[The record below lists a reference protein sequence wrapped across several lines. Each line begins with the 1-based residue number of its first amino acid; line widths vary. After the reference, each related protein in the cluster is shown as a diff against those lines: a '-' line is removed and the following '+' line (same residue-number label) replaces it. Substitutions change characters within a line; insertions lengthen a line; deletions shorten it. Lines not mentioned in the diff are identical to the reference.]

1 MIYDNVYTNTERD
14 DLPTESDGFKQVERV
29 KVSYR
34 RVIEGN
40 DNIKCLF
47 SMTPYF
53 WRTAEQD
60 KRKLDAINN
69 LETMIEAEIIV
80 YKYNDKEQGEIS

>member
-1 MIYDNVYTNTERD
+1 
-14 DLPTESDGFKQVERV
+14 
-29 KVSYR
+29 
-34 RVIEGN
+34 
-40 DNIKCLF
+40 
-47 SMTPYF
+47 MTPYY

-80 YKYNDKEQGEIS
+80 YKYNDKEQGELS